1 MIKLKNRMVRWVV
14 TFAILS
20 TSSVFA
26 QSGVASGLYQIVSGT
41 FTECCSL
48 LGENRYSLPNESQT
62 FVSLAN
68 DPQSGLPAMTFLS
81 RDMQTVFGVSLCPTG
96 AANFSFGDGMVF
108 PDRIVFHVDPG
119 GPYQL
124 SWNYTATNSPDGLQ
138 IDGTLGALRMLCAD
152 SYDRFSHTNVVAVL
166 MPSPTIRVSEVEIC
180 WNTSSNRTYQT
191 QYRSSLTTNNW
202 TDLGPPQVGN
212 GSTNC
217 ITDKV
222 VLEQP
227 RRFYRVLVVP

>member
-81 RDMQTVFGVSLCPTG
+81 RDMQTVFGV
-96 AANFSFGDGMVF
+96 
-108 PDRIVFHVDPG
+108 
-119 GPYQL
+119 
-124 SWNYTATNSPDGLQ
+124 
-138 IDGTLGALRMLCAD
+138 
-152 SYDRFSHTNVVAVL
+152 
-166 MPSPTIRVSEVEIC
+166 
-180 WNTSSNRTYQT
+180 
-191 QYRSSLTTNNW
+191 
-202 TDLGPPQVGN
+202 
-212 GSTNC
+212 
-217 ITDKV
+217 
-222 VLEQP
+222 
-227 RRFYRVLVVP
+227 